1 LEDEIMIKL
10 KDDYAIDADKYQFIL
25 KKHRMQK
32 SKDGQETLV
41 WVVEGYYPTIATLIR
56 GLSDR
61 RLYDAVKRCE
71 KLKAVQDDLID
82 WAEHLKTPLVEDL
95 KRLIGRKE

>member
-1 LEDEIMIKL
+1 MIKIT
-10 KDDYAIDADKYQFIL
+10 DDYAIDADKYQFIL
-25 KKHRMQK
+25 QKRRMKK
-32 SKDGQETLV
+32 KDGQETPV
-41 WVVEGYYPTIATLIR
+41 WDVVGYYPTIATLIR